1 MRGGVTSSGWLALE
15 YGTPDRTKGWA
26 TIIRVGPSE
35 SDRYVLL
42 PRGLDRGKRYRVT
55 FDSTG
60 ETAAIDGWELV
71 RDGVP
76 VHLESVLSSEL
87 MLFEAT

>member
-1 MRGGVTSSGWLALE
+1 MHVFR
-15 YGTPDRTKGWA
+15 
-26 TIIRVGPSE
+26 
-35 SDRYVLL
+35 
-42 PRGLDRGKRYRVT
+42 PRGLDPGKAYRVT

-60 ETAAIDGWELV
+60 ETAVVGGWELV

-87 MLFEAT
+87 LLFEAT